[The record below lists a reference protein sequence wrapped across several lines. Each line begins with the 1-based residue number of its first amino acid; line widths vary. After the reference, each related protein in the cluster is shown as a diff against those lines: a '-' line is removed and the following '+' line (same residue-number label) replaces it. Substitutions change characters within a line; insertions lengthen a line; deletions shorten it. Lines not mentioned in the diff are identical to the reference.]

1 MIGFLNFF
9 CNILPIFEKHKE
21 LNVRH
26 TYTLKVFWD
35 KGLNGTVAPADVWV
49 DGSNDKVLQGY
60 FNFMIEVAVLLGA
73 DETNAKDELKKVM
86 EFENS
91 LANIQMSLKDSMDPE
106 KAYKPK
112 QLKGFQNN
120 DDFPSSWTS
129 YVQKLYQYDEKDLE
143 IKDDEIVI
151 NGDTKF
157 YKELGPI
164 LKNTTKRTLFNYI
177 GWRVA
182 KDALDYLTPEAR
194 KISQKFNKL
203 ITGVEANTP
212 RWQECIGEVGFNR
225 GKNGKFNAAVSS
237 MYARFIYSP
246 AGKDEVIDMTDY
258 LRKAFAKILDET
270 KWMDSET
277 KKEAV
282 KKLANMKQF
291 MAYPKELLEKDK
303 VDGFYKELKI
313 DDGKY
318 FENAHKIARHLRKHS
333 DLKLREV
340 VVAEEML
347 HGEWGGWSVALV
359 NAYYDP
365 FSNSIKFP
373 AGYLQGMLY
382 LIGNISS
389 G

>member
-1 MIGFLNFF
+1 M
-9 CNILPIFEKHKE
+9 
-21 LNVRH
+21 
-26 TYTLKVFWD
+26 
-35 KGLNGTVAPADVWV
+35 APADVWV

-91 LANIQMSLKDSMDPE
+91 LANIQMSSKDSMDPE
-106 KAYKPK
+106 KAYKPQ
-112 QLKGFQNN
+112 QLKDFQNN

-143 IKDDEIVI
+143 IKDEEIVI

-194 KISQKFNKL
+194 KISQKFNRL
-203 ITGVEANTP
+203 MTGVEANTP

-237 MYARFIYSP
+237 MYARFIYSA

-291 MAYPKELLEKDK
+291 MAYPNELLEKDK

-318 FENAHKIARHLRKHS
+318 FENAHKIARHLRKHL
-333 DLKLREV
+333 DLKLRKV

-373 AGYLQGMLY
+373 AGYLQGVY
-382 LIGNISS
+382 S
-389 G
+389 